1 MICSTVQNKDI
12 HEITAALG
20 RCEMAEIR
28 LDSCRLSPD
37 QISQCFISDVP
48 LVATCRI
55 SSLMAGDP
63 SLTEAAA
70 SRISEDLLIKAAVAG
85 ARYVD
90 IELEAPK
97 QMVKRVA
104 AAARENGTAVIR
116 SYHDF
121 SGTDSFEALKA
132 IVEKCMYHS
141 GEIVKIVTTAS
152 SESDVQRVMDLYSCF
167 DPSRLIAFCM
177 GEAGRGSRLECLA
190 KGAPFTYASL
200 DGEPAAAPGQ
210 WPDRK
215 MYCEVYGTRKFIG
228 YPDAGVC
235 ASDQPCPEINV
246 PSSKSFAQRAILAAS
261 LCDGVSRLGRYS
273 SCGDNSSAV
282 ALVRSLGAE
291 VSLDGD
297 VLVVKGAG
305 TDAVRARLSGG
316 ESLNV
321 GESGLLTRLMIPLAG
336 ALASGPVTLS
346 GEKTLQKRVISGADE
361 IMAKFGVKVTG
372 QGGECIVPLRVDGAL
387 TPGKAE
393 FSGASGSQIISGLLM
408 ALPLLQRNS
417 SFVVHDPVSIP
428 YMLITVDILKKFG
441 IRISDEMLG
450 GDDFMLSEGSW
461 DFCTDM
467 LFRVKGGQKYCSADF
482 DMEGDWSTAANFL
495 VAGAVFGRAALSGLD
510 TGSVQA
516 DLSIMDILMD
526 AGASLSQY
534 DGNDGCIS
542 VQRSPLHSFSVD
554 ASQCPDLFP
563 IISVLAAFCQGTS
576 EIGGVDRLAHKE
588 CDRGRAILDM
598 LHQMGVESEVR
609 DNVLRISGHSLA
621 QRLLTGKLLKGGD
634 YSTFHDHRMA
644 MALSVASLGAD
655 SPVVLDDRECVAKS
669 CPSFFDMLSQAG
681 A

>member
-63 SLTEAAA
+63 SMTEAAA

-210 WPDRK
+210 WPDRQ

-235 ASDQPCPEINV
+235 ASDQPQLN
-246 PSSKSFAQRAILAAS
+246 L
-261 LCDGVSRLGRYS
+261 RY
-273 SCGDNSSAV
+273 
-282 ALVRSLGAE
+282 
-291 VSLDGD
+291 
-297 VLVVKGAG
+297 
-305 TDAVRARLSGG
+305 
-316 ESLNV
+316 
-321 GESGLLTRLMIPLAG
+321 
-336 ALASGPVTLS
+336 
-346 GEKTLQKRVISGADE
+346 
-361 IMAKFGVKVTG
+361 
-372 QGGECIVPLRVDGAL
+372 LRTA
-387 TPGKAE
+387 
-393 FSGASGSQIISGLLM
+393 
-408 ALPLLQRNS
+408 
-417 SFVVHDPVSIP
+417 
-428 YMLITVDILKKFG
+428 
-441 IRISDEMLG
+441 
-450 GDDFMLSEGSW
+450 
-461 DFCTDM
+461 
-467 LFRVKGGQKYCSADF
+467 CSA
-482 DMEGDWSTAANFL
+482 L
-495 VAGAVFGRAALSGLD
+495 
-510 TGSVQA
+510 
-516 DLSIMDILMD
+516 
-526 AGASLSQY
+526 
-534 DGNDGCIS
+534 
-542 VQRSPLHSFSVD
+542 
-554 ASQCPDLFP
+554 
-563 IISVLAAFCQGTS
+563 
-576 EIGGVDRLAHKE
+576 
-588 CDRGRAILDM
+588 
-598 LHQMGVESEVR
+598 
-609 DNVLRISGHSLA
+609 
-621 QRLLTGKLLKGGD
+621 
-634 YSTFHDHRMA
+634 
-644 MALSVASLGAD
+644 
-655 SPVVLDDRECVAKS
+655 
-669 CPSFFDMLSQAG
+669 
-681 A
+681 